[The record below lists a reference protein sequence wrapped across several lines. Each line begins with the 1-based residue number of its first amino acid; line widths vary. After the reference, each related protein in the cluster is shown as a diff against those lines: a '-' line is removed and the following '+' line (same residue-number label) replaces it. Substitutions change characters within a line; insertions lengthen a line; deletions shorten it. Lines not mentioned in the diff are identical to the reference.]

1 MILFFALASFAIAA
15 DEYVPLAPLPI
26 QGGKTAKTE
35 DLFSTYIQGYF
46 KFGIALAGA
55 LAVIEIII
63 GGIQYM
69 GTESISN
76 KGDASDR
83 IKNAVL
89 GLLLA
94 LGAWLILNTINPKLV
109 NFNLNIDK
117 ATPTPTPIIP

>member
-1 MILFFALASFAIAA
+1 MSTF
-15 DEYVPLAPLPI
+15 VPAVKAQDQYTPLTPLP
-26 QGGKTAKTE
+26 GTETTAPAPAE
-35 DLFSTYIQGYF
+35 DLVSKYVERFFQ
-46 KFGIALAGA
+46 FGIALAGA
-55 LAVIEIII
+55 LAVIEIIV

-76 KGDASDR
+76 KGDATER

-109 NFNLNIDK
+109 KFDLSIPK
-117 ATPTPTPIIP
+117 VPPTKS